1 MLITNLTGE
10 LIRAVQIAQ
19 ATAREYRQATFSPAH
34 LLVGLLHNDVGLGS
48 TLVAWDTDIQFIR
61 DWAQYKIEKYPKSAR
76 TIEEPTGDEKIL
88 LTMEVADVIRLKLGQ
103 SEVSPF
109 AALIA
114 MSRPEVAFSKN
125 ELKAFPLT
133 EGFLLEKALAEVQ
146 EVNDNQVPGVSSNGL
161 NSNSG
166 TAPTSGA
173 AAPAKAIARFCIDK
187 IAMAGAGKL
196 DPIVGRERETRMMVE
211 TLGRRTKP
219 NVIIVGEPG
228 VGKTALVE
236 GLTHLIIGGNVPA
249 HLQNA
254 QLFQLDM
261 GALIAGASYK
271 GEVEDR
277 LKNIIAEIKQYPRAL
292 LFIDEIHVLMD
303 PQGGVTGLANLL
315 KPELA
320 RGELTV
326 IGATTLD
333 EYRKY
338 LERDEAFSRRFEILK
353 VEEPDDTRAR
363 RMIEKVV
370 PYFEKHHGLTID
382 HEAVKEAV
390 LLSRRY
396 IKDRRLPDAAL
407 DLIDRTMAARKLLTE
422 TTSQEIEYLN
432 GEFERLKAES
442 SEGYG
447 PGYMDELRWFEQQL
461 HDRLSPVLLGQ
472 IEELNDI
479 KDIDDPETALE
490 ALTQLLEKV
499 QEQSQQHK
507 ELVDKTDIAAV
518 VAYKTGI
525 PLGKIQ
531 VNEQEKLLQLED
543 HLRRRVVGQDTAIA
557 IIANA
562 IRQNRS
568 GVGETGKPASF
579 FLLGPTGTGKTE
591 LAKAVSEL
599 LFNDEKA
606 LIRFDMS
613 EYAEEHTVSL
623 LKGSPP
629 GYVGYEEGGLLV
641 TRIRQQPFAVVLFDE
656 VEKAHPKVYD
666 IFLQIL
672 DEGRLH
678 DTLDRE
684 GDFTNAILLFT
695 SNIGSQFI
703 VKEFNEG
710 RVPTQTD
717 LIQNMEGY
725 FRPEFLGRLTGLTP
739 FRPITEETIRRI
751 FNFQLRPLRKSLDKL
766 GITLTIE
773 EAAEVA
779 LSKEGYNPQFG
790 ARPIRA
796 VISNRLRQ
804 PLSQMIISGEIGK
817 GSTVNLTLNPEDE
830 YVWEKQEA
838 PVATEAQNS

>member
-1 MLITNLTGE
+1 MLTTNLTDE
-10 LIRAVQIAQ
+10 SIRAIQIAQ
-19 ATAREYRQATFSPAH
+19 ATAREYRHASFSPAH
-34 LLVGLLHNDVGLGS
+34 LLIGLLHNDVGLGS
-48 TLVAWDTDIQFIR
+48 TLVTWNTDLQFIR
-61 DWAQYKIEKYPKSAR
+61 DWAEYRIEKYPKSAR
-76 TIEEPTGDEKIL
+76 SVEEPVGDEKVMK
-88 LTMEVADVIRLKLGQ
+88 TMEVADVIRLKLGQ
-103 SEVSPF
+103 HEISPF
-109 AALIA
+109 AVLIA
-114 MSRPEVAFSKN
+114 ISRPEVAFSKN

-133 EGFLLEKALAEVQ
+133 ESFLLEKALEDVIAE
-146 EVNDNQVPGVSSNGL
+146 PSAATSASTSNGI
-161 NSNSG
+161 
-166 TAPTSGA
+166 A
-173 AAPAKAIARFCIDK
+173 AAPAPTNANAKALARFCVDK
-187 IAMAGAGKL
+187 IAMAKAGKL
-196 DPIVGRERETRMMVE
+196 DPIVGREKETRMMVE

-236 GLTHLIIGGNVPA
+236 GLTHLIISGNVPA
-249 HLQNA
+249 HLQNSE
-254 QLFQLDM
+254 LFQLDM

-277 LKNIIAEIKQYPRAL
+277 LKNIIAEIKQHNRAL

-338 LERDEAFSRRFEILK
+338 MERDEAFSRRFEIVK
-353 VEEPDDTRAR
+353 VEEPDDVRAW

-370 PYFEKHHGLTID
+370 PHFEKHHGLKLD
-382 HEAVKEAV
+382 SEAVKEAV

-396 IKDRRLPDAAL
+396 VKDRRLPDAAL
-407 DLIDRTMAARKLLTE
+407 DLIDRTMAARKLMTE
-422 TTSQEIEYLN
+422 TTPKEIEYLN
-432 GEFERLKAES
+432 TEFERLKNEFGGGDPTQHL
-442 SEGYG
+442 E
-447 PGYMDELRWFEQQL
+447 ELRWFEQQL

-479 KDIDDPETALE
+479 KNIDQPELAGDILAS
-490 ALTQLLEKV
+490 LLEKV
-499 QEQSQQHK
+499 AYQGQQHK
-507 ELVDKTDIAAV
+507 DLVDKTDIAAV

-531 VNEQEKLLQLED
+531 VNEQEKLMLLEE
-543 HLRRRVVGQDTAIA
+543 HLRKRVVGQDTAIE
-557 IIANA
+557 IISNA

-568 GVGETGKPASF
+568 GVGETGKPSSF

-641 TRIRQQPFAVVLFDE
+641 TRIRQQPFAVILFDE

-710 RVPTQTD
+710 RIPSQAD
-717 LIQNMEGY
+717 LVQNMEGY

-766 GITLTIE
+766 GITLTID
-773 EAAEVA
+773 EAAEIA
-779 LSKEGYNPQFG
+779 LAKEGYNPQFG

-817 GSTVNLTLNPEDE
+817 GSTVYLTIGGDGEF
-830 YVWEKQEA
+830 VWEKEQLA
-838 PVATEAQNS
+838 VVS

>member
-1 MLITNLTGE
+1 MLTINLSDE
-10 LIRAVQIAQ
+10 LKRGIQVSQ
-19 ATAREYRQATFSPAH
+19 ALAREHGHAVYTPAH
-34 LLVGLLHNDVGLGS
+34 LLIGLLHNDVGLGS
-48 TLVAWDTDIQFIR
+48 TLVAWGVDIQFIR
-61 DWAQYKIEKYPKSAR
+61 EWAEYKLEKLPRSAR
-76 TIEEPTGDEKIL
+76 SSESPAGDEKVL
-88 LTMEVADVIRLKLGQ
+88 KALEVADVVRLKLGQ
-103 SEVSPF
+103 PEITAL
-109 AALIA
+109 AALITL
-114 MSRPEVAFSKN
+114 SRPEVAFTQN
-125 ELKAFPLT
+125 ELRAFPLT
-133 EGFLLEKALAEVQ
+133 ELFLLDKALEEAETGQ
-146 EVNDNQVPGVSSNGL
+146 PLSSANGKP
-161 NSNSG
+161 
-166 TAPTSGA
+166 AAA
-173 AAPAKAIARFCIDK
+173 AAPAAGKALSRFCIDK
-187 IAMAGAGKL
+187 IALARAGKL
-196 DPIVGRERETRMMVE
+196 DPIIGREKETRMMIE

-236 GLTHLIIGGNVPA
+236 GLTHLILEGNVPA
-249 HLQNA
+249 HLQKA
-254 QLFQLDM
+254 QLLQLDM

-271 GEVEDR
+271 GEIEDR
-277 LKNIIAEIKQYPRAL
+277 LKNIITEIKQFDRAL

-303 PQGGVTGLANLL
+303 PQAGVSGLANLL

-333 EYRKY
+333 EYRKFM
-338 LERDEAFSRRFEILK
+338 EKDEAFSRRFELVK
-353 VEEPDDTRAR
+353 VDEPDDTRAY

-370 PYFEKHHGLTID
+370 ENFEKHHDLPID
-382 HEAVKEAV
+382 KDAIREAVT
-390 LLSRRY
+390 LSRRY

-407 DLIDRTMAARKLLTE
+407 DLIDRTMAARKLMTE
-422 TTSQEIEYLN
+422 TTELEIARLAEDY
-432 GEFERLKAES
+432 ERLKTTFEAAADPAD
-442 SEGYG
+442 YLN
-447 PGYMDELRWFEQQL
+447 ELYWFEQQL
-461 HDRLSPVLLGQ
+461 LDRLSPVLLGQ
-472 IEELNDI
+472 VAELRDLKGIEQ
-479 KDIDDPETALE
+479 PEQATEILE
-490 ALTQLLEKV
+490 TLLEKV
-499 QEQSQQHK
+499 AAEAKQHK
-507 ELVDKTDIAAV
+507 AYVDKTDVAAV

-531 VNEQEKLLQLED
+531 ANEQEKLLQLED
-543 HLRRRVVGQDTAIA
+543 HLRKRVVGQDTAIE

-568 GVGETGKPASF
+568 GVGEAGKPASF

-613 EYAEEHTVSL
+613 EFAEEHTVSL

-703 VKEFNEG
+703 VDTFNAGE
-710 RVPTQTD
+710 VPTQTD
-717 LIQNMEGY
+717 LVKNMEGY

-739 FRPITEETIRRI
+739 FRPITEATIQRI
-751 FNFQLRPLRKSLDKL
+751 FQYQLRPLLKSLDKL
-766 GITLTIE
+766 GITLILTE
-773 EAAEVA
+773 KA
-779 LSKEGYNPQFG
+779 LNALAQEGYNPQFG
-790 ARPIRA
+790 ARPIRS
-796 VISNRLRQ
+796 VINNQLRQ
-804 PLSQMIISGEIGK
+804 PLSRMIISGTIGK
-817 GSTVNLTLNPEDE
+817 GSTVTLDQAAEGE
-830 YVWEKQEA
+830 FTWEN
-838 PVATEAQNS
+838 T

>member
-1 MLITNLTGE
+1 MLTSNLTDE
-10 LIRAVQIAQ
+10 LIRAFQIAQ
-19 ATAREYRQATFSPAH
+19 ATAKEFRHATFSPAH
-34 LLVGLLHNDVGLGS
+34 LLVGLLHNDVGIGS
-48 TLVAWDTDIQFIR
+48 TLVSWNTDIQFIR
-61 DWAQYKIEKYPKSAR
+61 DWAEYKIEKYPKSAR
-76 TIEEPTGDEKIL
+76 ITEEPIGDEKVMKA
-88 LTMEVADVIRLKLGQ
+88 MEVADVIRLKLGEQ
-103 SEVSPF
+103 EISPF
-109 AALIA
+109 ALLIA
-114 MSRPEVAFSKN
+114 VTRPEVAFSKN

-133 EGFLLEKALAEVQ
+133 ESFLLTKTLEDVQSEGTEQSLLGSNNAGHATSLA
-146 EVNDNQVPGVSSNGL
+146 PS
-161 NSNSG
+161 
-166 TAPTSGA
+166 PT
-173 AAPAKAIARFCIDK
+173 PTAKAISRFCIDK
-187 IAMAGAGKL
+187 IEMAKAGKI
-196 DPIVGRERETRMMVE
+196 DPIVGREKETRMMIE

-236 GLTHLIIGGNVPA
+236 GLTHLILNKNVPDHLKNA
-249 HLQNA
+249 H
-254 QLFQLDM
+254 LFQLDM
-261 GALIAGASYK
+261 GSLIAGASYK

-277 LKNIIAEIKQYPRAL
+277 LKNIIAEIKQFERAL

-303 PQGGVTGLANLL
+303 PQGGVSGLANLL

-338 LERDEAFSRRFEILK
+338 MERDEAFSRRFELVK
-353 VEEPDDTRAR
+353 VEEPDDNRAR
-363 RMIEKVV
+363 RMIEKVI
-370 PYFEKHHGLTID
+370 PSFEKHHALTID
-382 HEAVKEAV
+382 YEAVKEAV
-390 LLSRRY
+390 ILSRRY

-407 DLIDRTMAARKLLTE
+407 DLIDRTMAARKLMSE
-422 TTSQEIEYLN
+422 TTALEVEFLNTEFDRIRTEYGLQDPVFFM
-432 GEFERLKAES
+432 E
-442 SEGYG
+442 
-447 PGYMDELRWFEQQL
+447 ELHWFEQQL

-479 KDIDDPETALE
+479 KNIEDPALAIETLSAL
-490 ALTQLLEKV
+490 LKKIEK
-499 QEQSQQHK
+499 QGQQHK
-507 ELVDKTDIAAV
+507 DLVDKTDIAAV

-531 VNEQEKLLQLED
+531 VNEQEKLQLLED
-543 HLRRRVVGQDTAIA
+543 HLRKRVVGQDTAVE
-557 IIANA
+557 IISNA

-629 GYVGYEEGGLLV
+629 GYIGYEEGGLLV
-641 TRIRQQPFAVVLFDE
+641 TKIRQQPFAVLLFDE

-739 FRPITEETIRRI
+739 FRPITEDTIKKI
-751 FNFQLRPLRKSLDKL
+751 FNFQLKPLLKSLDKL
-766 GITLTIE
+766 GIKLTIDE
-773 EAAEVA
+773 DAEQSLA
-779 LSKEGYNPQFG
+779 KEGYNPQFG

-796 VISNRLRQ
+796 VIGNRLRQ
-804 PLSQMIISGEIGK
+804 PLSKMIISGEISK
-817 GSTVNLTLNPEDE
+817 GSVVNLKIREDGE
-830 YVWEKQEA
+830 YVW
-838 PVATEAQNS
+838 NY

>member
-1 MLITNLTGE
+1 MLTSNLTDE
-10 LIRAVQIAQ
+10 LIRALQVAQ
-19 ATAREYRQATFSPAH
+19 ATAREYRHATFSPSH
-34 LLVGLLHNDVGLGS
+34 LLTGLLHNDVGIGS
-48 TLVAWDTDIQFIR
+48 TLVAWGTDIQFIR
-61 DWAQYKIEKYPKSAR
+61 DWADYKIEKYPKSAR
-76 TIEEPTGDEKIL
+76 AIEEPAGDEKVMK
-88 LTMEVADVIRLKLGQ
+88 TMEVADVIRLKLGEQ
-103 SEVSPF
+103 EVSPF
-109 AALIA
+109 AVLIA
-114 MSRPEVAFSKN
+114 LTRPEVAFTKN

-133 EGFLLEKALAEVQ
+133 ESFLLTKTLEEVQ
-146 EVNDNQVPGVSSNGL
+146 SMDSGNNGTT
-161 NSNSG
+161 SPHGSAQAA
-166 TAPTSGA
+166 TIAPPTN
-173 AAPAKAIARFCIDK
+173 PQAKAIAKFCIDK
-187 IAMAGAGKL
+187 IAMAKAGKL
-196 DPIVGRERETRMMVE
+196 DPIVGREKETRMMVE

-236 GLTHLIIGGNVPA
+236 GLTHLIINGNVPA
-249 HLQNA
+249 HLLNS

-261 GALIAGASYK
+261 GSLIAGASYK

-277 LKNIIAEIKQYPRAL
+277 LKNIIAEIKQYERAL

-303 PQGGVTGLANLL
+303 PQGGVPGLANLL

-338 LERDEAFSRRFEILK
+338 MERDEAFSRRFEIVK
-353 VEEPDDTRAR
+353 VDEPDDVRAR

-370 PYFEKHHGLTID
+370 PQFEKHHGLNLDTD
-382 HEAVKEAV
+382 AVKEAV
-390 LLSRRY
+390 TLSRRY

-407 DLIDRTMAARKLLTE
+407 DLIDRTMAARKLMTE
-422 TTSQEIEYLN
+422 TTPGEIEYLN
-432 GEFERLKAES
+432 LEFARLKEEYTEAEPALFL
-442 SEGYG
+442 E
-447 PGYMDELRWFEQQL
+447 ELRWFEQQL

-479 KDIDDPETALE
+479 KNIEDPETAIEL
-490 ALTQLLEKV
+490 LTLLLEKV
-499 QEQSQQHK
+499 AFQGQQHK

-531 VNEQEKLLQLED
+531 VNEQEKLMQLED
-543 HLRRRVVGQDTAIA
+543 HLRKRVVGQDTAIK
-557 IIANA
+557 IISNA
-562 IRQNRS
+562 IRQSRS

-641 TRIRQQPFAVVLFDE
+641 TRIRQQPFAVLLFDE

-710 RVPTQTD
+710 RVPSQTD

-739 FRPITEETIRRI
+739 FRPITEDTIRKI

-766 GITLTIE
+766 GITLSITE
-773 EAAEVA
+773 EAEKA
-779 LSKEGYNPQFG
+779 LALEGYNPQFG
-790 ARPIRA
+790 ARPVRA

-817 GSTVNLTLNPEDE
+817 GSDVKLSLGDDDA
-830 YVWEKQEA
+830 YVWQH
-838 PVATEAQNS
+838 